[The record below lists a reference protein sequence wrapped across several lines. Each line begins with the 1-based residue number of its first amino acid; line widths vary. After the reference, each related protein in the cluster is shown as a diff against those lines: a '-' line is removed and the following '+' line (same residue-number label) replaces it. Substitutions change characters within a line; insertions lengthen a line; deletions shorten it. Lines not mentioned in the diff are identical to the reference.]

1 MPADWQRDWLT
12 LDAGEKIA
20 QAHRR
25 HFYQRALD
33 GGLAVKTIIARIMV
47 TNAALIVLAM
57 TTILFPSHAID
68 ALALAAGCALVG
80 VLCYRFERSI

>member
-1 MPADWQRDWLT
+1 
-12 LDAGEKIA
+12 
-20 QAHRR
+20 QAHRS

-33 GGLAVKTIIARIMV
+33 GGLSVNTIIARIML
-47 TNAALIVLAM
+47 TNTALIVLAV

-80 VLCYRFERSI
+80 LLLYRFERSI